1 MQIKEIEPPVL
12 TPKITKARS
21 LYIKPTLQIISV
33 KNTEGKPDSTGPEG
47 HAPGTVNQ
55 SPS

>member
-47 HAPGTVNQ
+47 HTPTSVNQ